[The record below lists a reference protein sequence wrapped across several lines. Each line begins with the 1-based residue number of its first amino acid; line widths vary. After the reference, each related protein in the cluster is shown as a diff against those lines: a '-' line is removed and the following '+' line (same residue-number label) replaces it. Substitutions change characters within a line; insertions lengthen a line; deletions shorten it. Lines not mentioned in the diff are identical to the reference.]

1 MTRTLRHLARD
12 ERGFTLTELL
22 VVLIFL
28 SMIAVAFSML
38 FSSTIRHNSE
48 ITEQSV
54 TQGELR
60 AAVDRMTGEARQ
72 AYIGDGT
79 SPITSVSSSQLTF
92 TYPDKQTPFHL
103 VRVSYRL
110 SGGALQRAF
119 EISTNTNGPPWTW
132 AVGGTPTNWA
142 SYVPNVTSATPFS
155 YYDVSGAAT
164 ATPANV
170 RSIHTDLSIAT
181 AIGNGRTY
189 AYSTSV
195 STRTTE

>member
-1 MTRTLRHLARD
+1 MTRRIRHLVRD
-12 ERGFTLTELL
+12 ERGFTLSEML

-28 SMIAVAFSML
+28 GMISAAFSML

-60 AAVDRMTGEARQ
+60 AAVDRMMSEARG

-79 SPITSVSSSQLTF
+79 SPITAVGSSQLTF
-92 TYPDKQTPFHL
+92 TFPDRLASFHL
-103 VRVSYRL
+103 VRVSYRV
-110 SGGALQRAF
+110 SGGNLQRAF
-119 EISTNTNGPPWTW
+119 ETSTNTGGPPWTW

-142 SYVPNVTSATPFS
+142 TVAPNVTSATPFS
-155 YYDVSGAAT
+155 FYDLGGVVT

-170 RSIHTDLSIAT
+170 RSIHADLTIAT
-181 AIGNGRTY
+181 KIGNGRTY

>member
-1 MTRTLRHLARD
+1 MTRLARRLRSD
-12 ERGFTLTELL
+12 AGFTLSEML
-22 VVLIFL
+22 VVLVFL
-28 SMIAVAFSML
+28 GMISAAFSML

-72 AYIGDGT
+72 AYIGDGS
-79 SPITSVSSSQLTF
+79 SPITSIGSSQLTF

-103 VRVSYRL
+103 VRVSYRV
-110 SGGALQRAF
+110 SGGNLQRAF
-119 EISTNTNGPPWTW
+119 ERSTNTAGPPWTW

-142 SYVPNVTSATPFS
+142 TYVPNVTSATPFS

-170 RSIHTDLSIAT
+170 RSIHADLTIAT
-181 AIGNGRTY
+181 KIGNGRTY

>member
-1 MTRTLRHLARD
+1 VIRALPHRLPD

-28 SMIAVAFSML
+28 SMIATAFSML
-38 FSSTIRHNSE
+38 FSSTVRHNSE

-60 AAVDRMTGEARQ
+60 SAVDRMMGEIRQ
-72 AYIGDGT
+72 AYIGDGS
-79 SPITSVSSSQLTF
+79 SPITSVGSSQLTF

-103 VRVSYRL
+103 VRVSYRV
-110 SGGALQRAF
+110 SGGNLQRAF
-119 EISTNTNGPPWTW
+119 EVSTNTGGPPWTW

-142 SYVPNVTSATPFS
+142 TYVPNVTSATPFS
-155 YYDVSGAAT
+155 YYDITGAVT

-170 RSIHTDLSIAT
+170 RSVDADLTIAT
-181 AIGNGRTY
+181 KIGNGRTY
-189 AYSTSV
+189 TYSTSV